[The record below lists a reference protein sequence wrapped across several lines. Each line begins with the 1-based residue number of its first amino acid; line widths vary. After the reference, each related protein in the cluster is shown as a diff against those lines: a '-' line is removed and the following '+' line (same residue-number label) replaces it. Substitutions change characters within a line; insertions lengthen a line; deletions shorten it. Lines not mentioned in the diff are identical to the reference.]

1 MQLIDAIQ
9 NDRWKLLHF
18 EIFNLKCCN
27 SNSKLNDATL
37 NEEFQNDATKMMQLK
52 SLKTTEA
59 KWNNWNKCM

>member
-27 SNSKLNDATL
+27 SNSKLNGTTQNDATL
-37 NEEFQNDATKMMQLK
+37 NEEFQNDATKNDA
-52 SLKTTEA
+52 T
-59 KWNNWNKCM
+59 